1 MASGNTITDSLADSI
16 PTMIAA
22 ARIVREFVGVMP
34 NLVDRQRLSENTGTV
49 WNEVSMAK
57 MSAQAIT
64 ESTEL
69 DNPQQ
74 MSDTLLS
81 ITPTVIGV
89 HTVLTDRVA
98 MRISANAF
106 AQTGSLAQNA
116 IERKKDEDGLTAI
129 DGASTE
135 MGTGGVALDTSLI
148 AHAVYRIT
156 SNTNEPAPASAPI
169 SAVFHGFQ
177 LADIDDQLTVHA
189 IATNTGGAVTESS
202 VGGAVLTSGI
212 AAETFQN
219 KYRGTVGGARLY
231 EDGNLS
237 IDSSTDDAKGGVF
250 SQQGIILV
258 EGKSPYV
265 ETKRMP
271 ELGGGATALFHYD
284 EYAYGERSSGNWLV
298 EVTSDASTPSW

>member
-22 ARIVREFVGVMP
+22 ARIVREFAGVMP
-34 NLVDRQRLSENTGTV
+34 NLVDRQRLDENTGTV

-57 MSAQAIT
+57 LSAQAVT

-89 HTVLTDRVA
+89 HTVITDRVA
-98 MRISANAF
+98 LRISSNAY

-116 IERKKDEDGLTAI
+116 IERKKDADGLTAI
-129 DGASTE
+129 DGASNKTGD
-135 MGTGGVALDTSLI
+135 GTTGLDTSDI
-148 AHAVYRIT
+148 TSASYRIT
-156 SNTNEPAPASAPI
+156 SNTTEPAPATAPI
-169 SAVFHGFQ
+169 NAVFHGFQ
-177 LADIDDQLTVHA
+177 LADIDNQLTTPG
-189 IATNTGGAVTESS
+189 IAVVSSGTITEGQAGAP
-202 VGGAVLTSGI
+202 LTSGI
-212 AAETFQN
+212 AAEAFQN
-219 KYRGTVGGARLY
+219 RYRGTISGARLY
-231 EDGNLS
+231 EDGNLT
-237 IDSSTDDAKGGVF
+237 ISSNKAKGGVF
-250 SQQGIILV
+250 SQMALVLV
-258 EGKSPYV
+258 EGRSPYV

-298 EVTSDASTPSW
+298 EVEMDATEPSG

>member
-1 MASGNTITDSLADSI
+1 MAVGNTITDSLADSI

-22 ARIVREFVGVMP
+22 ARIVREFAGVMP
-34 NLVDRQRLSENTGTV
+34 NLVDRQRLDENTGTV

-57 MSAQAIT
+57 LSAQAVT

-89 HTVLTDRVA
+89 HTVITDRVA
-98 MRISANAF
+98 MRISSNAY

-116 IERKKDEDGLTAI
+116 IERKKDIDGLTAI
-129 DGASTE
+129 DGASST
-135 MGTGGVALDTSLI
+135 MGDGTAALDTSDI
-148 AHAVYRIT
+148 TSATYRIT
-156 SNTNEPAPASAPI
+156 SNTTEPAPATAPI
-169 SAVFHGFQ
+169 SAVFHGFH
-177 LADIDDQLTVHA
+177 LADIDTQLTTPGIA
-189 IATNTGGAVTESS
+189 IHTALEVQAGAP
-202 VGGAVLTSGI
+202 LTVGI
-212 AAETFQN
+212 AAEAFQN
-219 KYRGTVGGARLY
+219 RYRGTISGARLY
-231 EDGNLS
+231 EDGNLT
-237 IDSSTDDAKGGVF
+237 ISSNKAKGGVF
-250 SQQGIILV
+250 SQMALILV

-265 ETKRMP
+265 ETKRLP

-298 EVTSDASTPSW
+298 EVHMDATEPSG

>member
-1 MASGNTITDSLADSI
+1 MAVGNTITDSLADSI

-22 ARIVREFVGVMP
+22 ARIVREFAGVMP
-34 NLVDRQRLSENTGTV
+34 NLVDRQRLDENTGTV

-57 MSAQAIT
+57 LSAQAVT

-89 HTVLTDRVA
+89 HTVITDRVA
-98 MRISANAF
+98 MRISSNAY

-116 IERKKDEDGLTAI
+116 IERKKDADGLTAI
-129 DGASTE
+129 DGATTSL
-135 MGTGGVALDTSLI
+135 GSSAAALDTSDI
-148 AHAVYRIT
+148 SSAAYRIT
-156 SNTNEPAPASAPI
+156 SNTTEPAPATAPI

-177 LADIDDQLTVHA
+177 LADIDVQLTTSGITA
-189 IATNTGGAVTESS
+189 IGSLETQAGAP
-202 VGGAVLTSGI
+202 LTVGI
-212 AAETFQN
+212 AAEAFQN
-219 KYRGTVGGARLY
+219 RYRGTIAGAKIY
-231 EDGNLS
+231 EDGNLT
-237 IDSSTDDAKGGVF
+237 ISSNAAKGGVF
-250 SQQGIILV
+250 SQMALILV
-258 EGKSPYV
+258 EGRSPYV

-284 EYAYGERSSGNWLV
+284 EYAYGERSSGNWLY
-298 EVTSDASTPSW
+298 EVHTDATAPAG